1 MRQPSH
7 PRLGVMMLNP
17 ILGQTLPLPNCSGPH
32 HGAGGSKP
40 AVLAQPEGFAGEL
53 GI

>member
-7 PRLGVMMLNP
+7 PRLAVMMLNP
-17 ILGQTLPLPNCSGPH
+17 ILGQTLPLPGCSCLH
-32 HGAGGSKP
+32 HGAGGSKT
-40 AVLAQPEGFAGEL
+40 AVLAQPEGFAGKL